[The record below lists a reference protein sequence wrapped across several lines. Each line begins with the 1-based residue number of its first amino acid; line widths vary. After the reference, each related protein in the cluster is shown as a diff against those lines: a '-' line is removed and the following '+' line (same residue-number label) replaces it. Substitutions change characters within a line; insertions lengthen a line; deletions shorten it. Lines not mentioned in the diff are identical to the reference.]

1 MVQENGVTV
10 DIKSAVK
17 KAKEYLADFFP
28 EEIDTIR
35 LEETELNEDGTF
47 WRVTL
52 SFLEL
57 MDPSTTI
64 KSPFSNMFEGSVSYG
79 NRIYKSLRVRAS
91 DGEVLGMTIWKA

>member
-1 MVQENGVTV
+1 MVQDSSITV
-10 DIKSAVK
+10 DIKFAVK

-28 EEIDTIR
+28 EKANSIR
-35 LEETELNEDGTF
+35 LEETELDESGDF

-57 MDPSTTI
+57 MDSSTTI
-64 KSPFSNMFEGSVSYG
+64 KSPFSNMFEGSIASN